1 MQQHTETEEN
11 YLKAIYHLS
20 NLSISSINTSSIA
33 TSMSTSSAS
42 VTDML
47 KKLAEK
53 ELINYEKYK
62 GVKITRKGEKV
73 ALNIIRKHRLWEVF
87 LTKVLNFDWDE
98 VHMMAEELEH
108 VSSDE
113 LIKRLEAYLDF
124 PKFDPHGDPIP
135 DQTGKVEI
143 NNQMSLSKGDSGS
156 WYTITGVGEH
166 SSAFLKHL
174 AKYGLKPGITVS
186 IAEIME
192 FDKSMLV
199 KVNKDKFHLSYDVS
213 KNILVKTHGAI

>member
-20 NLSISSINTSSIA
+20 NVSISTVNTSSIA
-33 TSMSTSSAS
+33 TSMSTTSAS

-62 GVKITRKGEKV
+62 GVRITSKGEKV

-87 LTKVLNFDWDE
+87 LTKILKFEWDE
-98 VHMMAEELEH
+98 VHTMAEELEH
-108 VSSDE
+108 VSSGE
-113 LIKRLEAYLDF
+113 LIKRLEAFLEY

-135 DQTGKVEI
+135 DHTGKLEI
-143 NNQMSLSKGDSGS
+143 NDQISLSSGESGS
-156 WYTITGVGEH
+156 TYTITGVGEH
-166 SSAFLKHL
+166 SPAFLKHL
-174 AKYGLKPGITVS
+174 AKYGLKLGITVS
-186 IAEIME
+186 IAEIMD
-192 FDKSMLV
+192 FDKSMLI
-199 KVNKDKFHLSYDVS
+199 KVNKDKFHLSFDVS
-213 KNILVKTHGAI
+213 KNIMVKKYGAI

>member
-1 MQQHTETEEN
+1 
-11 YLKAIYHLS
+11 
-20 NLSISSINTSSIA
+20 
-33 TSMSTSSAS
+33 MSTTSAS

-47 KKLAEK
+47 KKLADK

-87 LTKVLNFDWDE
+87 LTKVLKFEWDE
-98 VHMMAEELEH
+98 VHTMAEELEH

-135 DQTGKVEI
+135 DQTGKLEI
-143 NNQMSLSKGDSGS
+143 NDQMSLSSGDAGVK
-156 WYTITGVGEH
+156 YTITGVGEH

-199 KVNKDKFHLSYDVS
+199 KVNKEKFHLSLEVS
-213 KNILVKTHGAI
+213 KNILVKKYGII